1 MDVDTIEL
9 GVDSTKVIDK
19 AVDEVDI
26 LLCIIGKRKDV
37 MNNPGCMMTPRMKY

>member
-9 GVDSTKVIDK
+9 GVDFTKVIDNLC
-19 AVDEVDI
+19 EVDI

>member
-9 GVDSTKVIDK
+9 GVDFTKVIDNLG
-19 AVDEVDI
+19 EVDI